1 MRVGRSGV
9 LEARG
14 GNHARE
20 GAGEGRRRREA
31 EEGEEGNGNGE

>member
-1 MRVGRSGV
+1 MMVGRSGV

-20 GAGEGRRRREA
+20 GGGKGDTERRGRRRPTQA
-31 EEGEEGNGNGE
+31 DT